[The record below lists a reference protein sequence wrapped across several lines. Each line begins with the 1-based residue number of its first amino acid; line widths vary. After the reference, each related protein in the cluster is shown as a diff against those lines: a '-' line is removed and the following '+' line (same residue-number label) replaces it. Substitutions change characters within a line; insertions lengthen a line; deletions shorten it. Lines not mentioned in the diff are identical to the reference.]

1 MHRICRPSVVLAL
14 CLPTLALAAPSNTG
28 MPADALPEILV
39 AAIRAHDSNGIR
51 ERLRAGADPNTVLS
65 PHPYCC
71 GDGSTPFMVA
81 AAQGDTEAMRLLG
94 EAGADI
100 GFTYGFYGSALH
112 AAARNGHVEAMR
124 WLLEAG
130 ADPSTA
136 TGPEYGGMMPLHV
149 ATRSGQAPAV
159 ALLLRSGACIDCTYE
174 AENGGTYS
182 PLADA
187 AATGRT
193 AIVEMLLTMGADLN
207 HRSGDGHFAG
217 TPLAHAAYQGRADI
231 VEILVAAGA
240 DVNAAGD
247 SPLHGAAAM
256 GHLEIVRRLVDL
268 GATQGARD
276 LDNRTALALARNH
289 GHDAVAEYLQKA
301 MAEQ

>member
-1 MHRICRPSVVLAL
+1 MHRICRLSFALAL

-28 MPADALPEILV
+28 MPADLLPETLA

-51 ERLRAGADPNTVLS
+51 EQLRAGADPNTVLS

-71 GDGSTPFMVA
+71 ADGSTPFMIA
-81 AAQGDTEAMRLLG
+81 AAQADTEAMRLLD

-124 WLLEAG
+124 WLIDAG
-130 ADPSTA
+130 ADPNTA
-136 TGPEYGGMMPLHV
+136 TGTEYGGIMPLHA
-149 ATRSGQAPAV
+149 ATASGHAPAV
-159 ALLLRSGACIDCTYE
+159 ALLLRSGACIDCTYV

-182 PLADA
+182 PLVDA
-187 AATGRT
+187 AAAGHT
-193 AIVEMLLTMGADLN
+193 AIVEDLLTMGAEMN
-207 HRSGDGHFAG
+207 KRGGDGHFFG
-217 TPLAHAAYQGRADI
+217 TPLAFAAYQGRADI
-231 VEILVAAGA
+231 VEILVASGA
-240 DVNAAGD
+240 DLNAGGD
-247 SPLHGAAAM
+247 SPLHGGAVM
-256 GHLEIVRRLVDL
+256 GHLEIVKRLVSL
-268 GATQGARD
+268 GADLDARN
-276 LDNRTALALARNH
+276 LDNRTALTLARNY